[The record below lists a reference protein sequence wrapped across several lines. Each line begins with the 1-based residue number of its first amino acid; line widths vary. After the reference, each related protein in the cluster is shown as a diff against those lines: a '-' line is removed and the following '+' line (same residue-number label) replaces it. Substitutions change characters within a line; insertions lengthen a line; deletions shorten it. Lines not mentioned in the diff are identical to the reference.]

1 MKTYK
6 YIAALLLTG
15 VVASCQN
22 DDLISPA
29 YENDPNA
36 VHIQANIAALQT
48 RVNTDGN
55 GGTWTNGDQIKV
67 VNASPNAI
75 SGKAEATY
83 TYSDGSWSLDGNST
97 YMVWADGT
105 NDFQAYYPRTAGTSF
120 SSFVLPK
127 EQTDTERGVDKH
139 FIGDADWMLAKESS
153 AKTDLLP
160 LTFSHQLVKVT
171 VEITAYKDEYT
182 GGATVENPVFTVPTT
197 LTGITGKTLSVEDN
211 STTVN
216 GLKTEGSNGLHS
228 FTAVLL
234 PGRYAADDTFLQ
246 LTVNGQPLTVKVGS
260 NETLA
265 TDGLHAGTAY
275 RFKLT
280 VGKDGLTISS
290 VSVNPWGASDWE
302 GVHGGTADEKTDP
315 EVDETTYTI
324 TLAKA
329 GTLTEDA
336 ISSAM
341 HMGYGMGALRISG
354 PMNDSDIRTL
364 SSYLKTIS
372 DNKISLTLT
381 NASFESLPDEAF
393 KDVKWLTW
401 IELPSTLKTI
411 GDSAFEGC
419 ANLSAISGLKN
430 VETAGSKA
438 FKDIS
443 TEEDGYN
450 MITFH
455 LYSATSIGAY
465 AFQGIGDVDITLLL
479 LSEDDID
486 VTDAFKTEDGG
497 TMSERM
503 TLFVNETKRDEVT
516 IVEDAYVWKGY
527 TFDGIGFT
535 TP

>member
-15 VVASCQN
+15 VVVSCQN
-22 DDLISPA
+22 DDFISPA
-29 YENDPNA
+29 YENDPDA
-36 VHIQANIAALQT
+36 VRIQANIAALQT

-55 GGTWTNGDQIKV
+55 GDTWTGGDQIKV
-67 VNASPNAI
+67 VNVSPNAI
-75 SGKAEATY
+75 SGKTEATY
-83 TYSDGSWSLDGNST
+83 TYSNDSWSLDENST

-105 NDFQAYYPRTAGTSF
+105 NDFQAYYPCTDGTSF

-127 EQTDTERGVDKH
+127 EQTDAERGVDKH

-153 AKTDLLP
+153 PKTNVLP

-182 GGATVENPVFTVPTT
+182 SDATVVDPVFTVPTT

-265 TDGLHAGTAY
+265 TKGLEAETAY

-280 VGKDGLTISS
+280 VGKDGLTIKS

-302 GVHGGTADEKTDP
+302 GEHGGTADEKTDP
-315 EVDETTYTI
+315 EVDETTHTI

-341 HMGYGMGALRISG
+341 SIGYGMGALKISG

-372 DNKISLTLT
+372 DNEISLTLT

-411 GDSAFEGC
+411 GDGAFEGC
-419 ANLSAISGLKN
+419 ANLSAISGLEN
-430 VETAGSKA
+430 VETVGSKA
-438 FKDIS
+438 FKDIF
-443 TEEDGYN
+443 TEDGYQ
-450 MITFH
+450 ITFFLH
-455 LYSATSIGAY
+455 SATSIGAY
-465 AFQGIGDVDITLLL
+465 AFQGIGGVDIVVHL

-497 TMSERM
+497 TASERI
-503 TLFVNETKRDEVT
+503 TLFLNETKRGNGEVSDGSKT
-516 IVEDAYVWKGY
+516 WKGY
-527 TFDGIGFT
+527 TFEGIGFT